1 MSQALSPVGPGEYDT
16 NAQENPFAVWLRN
29 VPTWLDEDR
38 WVLIPNWGNSNSVIS
53 FFRQI
58 L

>member
-29 VPTWLDEDR
+29 VPTWLDEER
-38 WVLIPNWGNSNSVIS
+38 FVHCSIVRRELEFCN
-53 FFRQI
+53 
-58 L
+58 